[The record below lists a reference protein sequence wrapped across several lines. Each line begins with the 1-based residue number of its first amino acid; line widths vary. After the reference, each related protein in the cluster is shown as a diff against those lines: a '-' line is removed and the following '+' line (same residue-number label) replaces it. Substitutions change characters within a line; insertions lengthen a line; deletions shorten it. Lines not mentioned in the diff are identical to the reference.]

1 MLYRLLQDLGKGI
14 IKSRGLLG
22 TCVLGPPV
30 APTACVTSGKSL
42 PSLSLGFS
50 PVQSKDINFLPSNY
64 PIRLLWEII

>member
-42 PSLSLGFS
+42 PSLSLGF
-50 PVQSKDINFLPSNY
+50 
-64 PIRLLWEII
+64 LLYRVRTLISSLATTQ